1 MLEQWDKPVVIDFET
16 YYDNEY
22 SLKKITTEEYIRSD
36 KFECIGVSVKIGQ
49 QPAEFYPRE
58 EGIPIVRAL
67 AEELGSVFVS
77 HNCLFDMGILGMRYN
92 IHPDM
97 TVDTVT
103 LARLTGVDRLAGG
116 SSLAKLAD
124 WLPTVGVD
132 IPPKGTAVHN
142 MIGVH
147 ADDMTAEQWREYADY
162 CKHDSEISSR
172 LYYLLMP
179 RMLGTEIEMA
189 NITTQMWTHPVID
202 LDRPLLE
209 QYYANLEVE
218 RDRLMDDMA
227 RRLGLPSAEELG
239 KVLRS
244 RSKFPKL
251 LETLGVEVPMKW
263 SEKQQKNTPALA
275 KTDPGFLALLEHEDP
290 FIAELCQ
297 LRLDAA
303 STLAMTRTKRLIEVS
318 QRGLM
323 PIPLRYA
330 AAHTGRYGGMDGVNC
345 FTPEHEVLT
354 PTGWVRMDEYEEGTP
369 IMQWWEDGRL
379 SFDHNPAWLS
389 KPYSGDV
396 YEADS
401 PMASFRVT
409 PDHRISYVR
418 YGRLGAGMVTKTVEA
433 LFHSSGIDNIPVDGM
448 VDTPDC
454 ALTTAE
460 IRYMVALQADGS
472 LSGKNRHTFGFKKTR
487 KIERFRE
494 LMAATGFNFR
504 EAVYDGV
511 TTFVV
516 TPEGFCNVNNKN
528 FGPWILSLSARQL
541 TIFCD
546 ELVYWDGNEN
556 SNTRS
561 MEYNSTIKEN
571 VLWVDTA
578 MRLCGRHSSIYELD
592 TATVCGKTWRLY
604 ERTTRFGSITPKAH
618 MKKSTYE
625 GMVYCPKVDSDMIL
639 VRHGLKIFV
648 SNQCQNLPKR
658 TNDLTIRRS
667 MRAPKGCLWV
677 AADSSQIEARLVAYA
692 AGQQDLVDVFTSG
705 RDVYVDM
712 ATKIYDESYDDIMA
726 QAKGRDATPEGKKKR
741 NIAKEVVLACGYG
754 MSPATFARRMELQGM
769 HEIAEQAE
777 FLVGTYRNAYP
788 MIKAFWDTCGQ
799 ALETMLVGGK
809 LTFGTNGLFEADGT
823 FEVFGNRIPVIFL
836 PDGTKIFYQNLRK
849 EGAGRR
855 TEIFY
860 DQMKRNLAKTK
871 IYPAKVTENLI
882 QGLAFSVL
890 KDQARRMANRGLHL
904 VLNIH
909 DEWATI
915 VPERLAGAAAAI
927 MYEEMTSVPLYL
939 PQNLLACEVDV
950 GRNYADMSFVNV
962 GKILARAGV

>member
-1 MLEQWDKPVVIDFET
+1 MLEQWDKPVVVDFET

-162 CKHDSEISSR
+162 CKHDSEISAR

-189 NITTQMWTHPVID
+189 NITTKMWTHPVID

-227 RRLGLPSAEELG
+227 RRLALPSAEELG

-275 KTDPGFLALLEHEDP
+275 KTDPGFLELLEHEDP

-303 STLAMTRTKRLIEVS
+303 STLAMTRTKRFIEVS
-318 QRGLM
+318 KRGLL
-323 PIPLRYA
+323 PVPLIYA
-330 AAHTGRYGGMDGVNC
+330 SAHTGRYGGGGK
-345 FTPEHEVLT
+345 L
-354 PTGWVRMDEYEEGTP
+354 
-369 IMQWWEDGRL
+369 
-379 SFDHNPAWLS
+379 
-389 KPYSGDV
+389 
-396 YEADS
+396 
-401 PMASFRVT
+401 
-409 PDHRISYVR
+409 
-418 YGRLGAGMVTKTVEA
+418 
-433 LFHSSGIDNIPVDGM
+433 NI
-448 VDTPDC
+448 
-454 ALTTAE
+454 
-460 IRYMVALQADGS
+460 
-472 LSGKNRHTFGFKKTR
+472 
-487 KIERFRE
+487 
-494 LMAATGFNFR
+494 
-504 EAVYDGV
+504 
-511 TTFVV
+511 
-516 TPEGFCNVNNKN
+516 
-528 FGPWILSLSARQL
+528 
-541 TIFCD
+541 
-546 ELVYWDGNEN
+546 
-556 SNTRS
+556 
-561 MEYNSTIKEN
+561 
-571 VLWVDTA
+571 
-578 MRLCGRHSSIYELD
+578 
-592 TATVCGKTWRLY
+592 
-604 ERTTRFGSITPKAH
+604 
-618 MKKSTYE
+618 
-625 GMVYCPKVDSDMIL
+625 
-639 VRHGLKIFV
+639 
-648 SNQCQNLPKR
+648 QNLPKR
-658 TNDLTIRRS
+658 GNDLTIRRS

-712 ATKIYDESYDDIMA
+712 ATKIYGESYDDIMA

-769 HEIAEQAE
+769 HEVAEQAE

-788 MIKAFWDTCGQ
+788 MIKAFWNTCNT
-799 ALETMLVGGK
+799 ALETMLVGGEVQFGSND
-809 LTFGTNGLFEADGT
+809 LFRAVGRYDVFGTN
-823 FEVFGNRIPVIFL
+823 IPCVVL
-836 PDGTKIFYQNLRK
+836 PDGTRIFYENLRK
-849 EGAGRR
+849 IGKGRR
-855 TEIFY
+855 TETAY
-860 DQMKRNLAKTK
+860 DQMKGRAKMETR
-871 IYPAKVTENLI
+871 IYGAKLTENLI